1 MARRAA
7 GASTT
12 TSERERVECAREIV
26 DWYLA
31 RKGTESP
38 TSWVGG
44 RGEASLSSVHPHFSL
59 VYPVLSSMRRTLQAA
74 RRLRI

>member
-12 TSERERVECAREIV
+12 TSERERAECARETA

-38 TSWVGG
+38 TSWVG
-44 RGEASLSSVHPHFSL
+44 RGVRLPLSSVHPHFSL

-74 RRLRI
+74 RGLRI